1 MTATG
6 SILMRS
12 LRWILLV
19 VVTWMST
26 HSIAAAFADVER
38 RLNLCRLGA
47 DQEPGFVTS
56 AAAGGG
62 TCSDSGHAP
71 SRPSPVVCGRP
82 KLFFRVVHTLVLS
95 TGNHTLL
102 ECPAIPAKHLPRFEW
117 SLSGPGA
124 VGHCVFLCRFL
135 L

>member
-1 MTATG
+1 
-6 SILMRS
+6 MRS

-19 VVTWMST
+19 VVAWMST
-26 HSIAAAFADVER
+26 HSVAAAFADVER

-47 DQEPGFVTS
+47 YQEPGFATS

-62 TCSDSGHAP
+62 TSTDYGHAP
-71 SRPSPVVCGRP
+71 PRQSPVVCGRP

-95 TGNHTLL
+95 IGNHALL
-102 ECPAIPAKHLPRFEW
+102 ECPAIPDKHLPRFEC
-117 SLSGPGA
+117 SFSGPGA